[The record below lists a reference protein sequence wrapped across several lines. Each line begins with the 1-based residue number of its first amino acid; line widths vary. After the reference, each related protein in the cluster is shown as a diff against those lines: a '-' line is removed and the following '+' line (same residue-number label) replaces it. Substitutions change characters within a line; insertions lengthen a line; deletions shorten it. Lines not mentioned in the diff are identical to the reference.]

1 MRRLILFTSVLL
13 FAACAPGSD
22 SGTTPAP
29 AAASSQPVASSQ
41 PAATPNLPNRTKVVR
56 LIIVPDSVNPADV
69 NAVAQLVAAEGAAK
83 TDVFIVRDKAQ
94 GWHPRSLL
102 NGQLVDHDVAT
113 RRDRQVTVFVMVSER
128 EQIQWESSVPFTI
141 SSIAQKDS
149 VPEQTLNNTSQ
160 KEAHPNPFGDGPLK
174 ASGAP
179 GRPIRSGPPALRN
192 LAGNEYDQLYKV
204 SFVLIIDGQKVPID
218 PDVYCDW
225 N

>member
-29 AAASSQPVASSQ
+29 ASSQPVASSQ
-41 PAATPNLPNRTKVVR
+41 PAATPDLPNRTKVVR
-56 LIIVPDSVNPADV
+56 LIIVPDSVNPTDV

-102 NGQLVDHDVAT
+102 NGLLVDHDVAT
-113 RRDRQVTVFVMVSER
+113 RSDRQVTVFVMVEQR
-128 EQIQWESSVPFTI
+128 EQIQWESSVPFRIT
-141 SSIAQKDS
+141 SIVQKDS
-149 VPEQTLNNTSQ
+149 VPERDLNNTNS
-160 KEAHPNPFGDGPLK
+160 KEAPPNPFGDGPLK
-174 ASGAP
+174 ASGSP
-179 GRPIRSGPPALRN
+179 GRSIRSGPPALRD
-192 LAGNEYDQLYKV
+192 LAGNQYDQLYKV
-204 SFVLIIDGQKVPID
+204 SFVLTIEGQPVAID

-225 N
+225 R